1 MFKKLF
7 HLSAYFALLSLMLWI
22 IGFVVFCLYALSF
35 KYSPQEKSDVIVVL
49 TGGSNRIQT
58 GVNLMKQQPSAF
70 LLISGV
76 NKNVTHKK
84 LLKNVPEKLQPHITL
99 GYSAENTYGNAHE
112 INEWIQGKEIH
123 SIILVTSFYHMP
135 RSILEI
141 LQVNPSLQIVP
152 WPVFPK
158 SFNNSV
164 EWIKTRYAWLLFIE
178 YHKFLFV
185 YLKYF
190 LERNFL

>member
-1 MFKKLF
+1 MIKKLF
-7 HLSAYFALLSLMLWI
+7 HLSAYFALLALMLWI

-35 KYSPQEKSDVIVVL
+35 KYSPQERSDAIVVL
-49 TGGSNRIQT
+49 TGGNNRIKT
-58 GVNLMKQQPSAF
+58 AVELMQEQKASY

-76 NKNVTHKK
+76 NKQVSEKK
-84 LLKNVPEKLQPHITL
+84 LLKNVPLELHPRITL
-99 GYSAENTYGNAHE
+99 GYNAENTQGNAQE
-112 INEWIQGKEIH
+112 INDWIKGKHIH

-135 RSILEI
+135 RSILEMTQANA
-141 LQVNPSLQIVP
+141 LLQIMP

-164 EWIKTRYAWLLFIE
+164 DWIKTRYAWLLFIE

-185 YLKYF
+185 HLKY
-190 LERNFL
+190 LL